1 MAVFDRLSIRVAAV
15 GAGLCSI
22 ALALSPGVA
31 QAGGYECLET
41 SAGEVPA
48 AAGAVACAPL
58 SEMSGVPMALPG
70 PLPPPVAPPPVI
82 PPVVPPLAPPPIPPV
97 VPPLAPP
104 PIPPV
109 VPPLA
114 PPPVVPPLV
123 PPPVI
128 PPAAAPLVPAA
139 GAAGGLPMTSM
150 GGLAGKGDLTGPA
163 PSGAPVPGQPLPPG
177 PASGS

>member
-1 MAVFDRLSIRVAAV
+1 MAVFDRLSIRVTAV
-15 GAGLCSI
+15 GAGLCGI

-31 QAGGYECLET
+31 QAGGYECLQT

-48 AAGAVACAPL
+48 AGAVACAPI

-70 PLPPPVAPPPVI
+70 PLAP
-82 PPVVPPLAPPPIPPV
+82 PPVVPPLAPPPVVPPI

-114 PPPVVPPLV
+114 PPPVVPPLA
-123 PPPVI
+123 PPPVVPPLAPPVAPLI
-128 PPAAAPLVPAA
+128 PAAAPV
-139 GAAGGLPMTSM
+139 AGGLPMSTM
-150 GGLAGKGDLTGPA
+150 GGLAGKGDSTGPA
-163 PSGAPVPGQPLPPG
+163 PTGAPVPGQPITPG
-177 PASGS
+177 PGA